1 MTRRVRPPGRIGAR
15 QRGAALLLAMIIVAL
30 VSTLA
35 AGMIWQQWRAAQVE
49 SAERSRM
56 QAAWILAGALD
67 WSNLILREDARAD
80 RSGSTRGVPAHDHLG
95 EPWATP
101 LAEARLSTFLAA
113 DRDNNADAG
122 PEAFLSG
129 RIVDAQSRYNLR
141 NLLAEGKPNPEE
153 VRKLSALCDAV
164 GLPGSVAGLIARG
177 LEASWRPPGTPGD
190 DANRPLP
197 VQRFEHL
204 ARLGLDPG
212 TMQALRPVV
221 DVLPKATPL
230 NVNTASR
237 ETLAAVLGIDRGTAE
252 RLVQVRQRTPFD
264 TLEKAR
270 ALLGPDFPIEKRGVG
285 VASAF
290 FEVSGRLRL
299 DERVVEER
307 SLVERVGDQVVTH
320 FRQREN
326 SHTGVAPQARQ

>member
-1 MTRRVRPPGRIGAR
+1 MKPAARPRRAAGAN

-35 AGMIWQQWRAAQVE
+35 AGMIWQQWRAVQVE

-67 WSNLILREDARAD
+67 WSSLILREDARAD
-80 RSGSTRGVPAHDHLG
+80 RSGSGRGVPAHDHLG

-113 DRDNNADAG
+113 DRDNNVDAG

-141 NLLAEGKPNPEE
+141 NLLAEGKPSTEE
-153 VRKLSALCDAV
+153 VRKLAALCDAV
-164 GLPGSVAGLIARG
+164 GLPASVAGIIARG
-177 LEASWRPPGTPGD
+177 LEASWRPPGAPGEEP
-190 DANRPLP
+190 ARPLP

-204 ARLGLDPG
+204 ARLGLDPA
-212 TMQALRPVV
+212 TLQALRPVV
-221 DVLPKATPL
+221 DVLPKASTL
-230 NVNTASR
+230 NLNTASR
-237 ETLAAVLGIDRGTAE
+237 EALAAVLGIDRGTAE
-252 RLVQVRQRTPFD
+252 RLVQARQRTPFD

-270 ALLGPDFPIEKRGVG
+270 ALLGPEFPIDKRGVG

-290 FEVSGRLRL
+290 FEITGRLRL

-307 SLVERVGDQVVTH
+307 SLVERTGDQVLTH
-320 FRQREN
+320 YRQRVN
-326 SHTGVAPQARQ
+326 SHVDVAPQARQ